1 MTVHIERPASRPPG
15 APSPA
20 ATPVFRERRGMPSAP
35 PIRLAHIV
43 SVSGS
48 HAVAVLERQDAI
60 TNADSRI
67 QIGALVKIITP
78 VSAVMGIVSAVSAP
92 MSSGE
97 GDTAPLGLVEINLMG
112 EVAMDAGKRLT
123 FRRGVSAL
131 PSLGDGVLL
140 ADKHDL
146 TRVYAP
152 PQAASVKIGSLF
164 QDNSVPARLL
174 VDDLL
179 AKHFLVVGST
189 GSGKSSALTCILQR
203 LLSEHSH
210 AHVMI
215 LDVHN
220 EYSASFGGLV
230 EPISLDNFHLP
241 FWMLDFLEM
250 TAALVS
256 RDSHHDAEV
265 EILSEGVVFAKR
277 RYNESA
283 TARSAALARKSADSH
298 VITVDTPTPFRMSDV
313 IAFIDEQLGRLERSQ
328 LTLPYRR
335 LKSRIETLVS
345 DQRYNFMFGSLSVQD
360 TMGDVLA
367 RLFRVPSEGRPIS
380 VIDLSTVPPE
390 ILDVVISVISRL
402 AFDLAVWSKGG
413 LPMLLVCEEAH
424 RYAPAD
430 DRKFVPTRHAL
441 SRIAKEG
448 RKYGLSLALVTQ
460 RPCELDATIVSQ
472 CGTAIVLRLSS
483 ERDQD
488 VIRGSTY
495 EGMSDLIEFLPL
507 LGDREAL
514 VLGQGVSMPMR
525 VRFDDIGKNI
535 VPRGGHSSFSKGWKA
550 PNMDRAGLDTIVARW
565 RNAGREKA

>member
-1 MTVHIERPASRPPG
+1 MTLHIERTNTPPAG
-15 APSPA
+15 A
-20 ATPVFRERRGMPSAP
+20 PVFRERRGVPSAP

-48 HAVAVLERQDAI
+48 HAVAMLERQDAI
-60 TNADSRI
+60 QGADSRV
-67 QIGALVKIITP
+67 QIGGLVKVITP
-78 VSAVMGIVSAVSAP
+78 VSAVMGIVAAVSAP
-92 MSSGE
+92 MATAEGE
-97 GDTAPLGLVEINLMG
+97 QPLGLIEINLMG
-112 EVAMDAGKRLT
+112 EVAMDASKRLT
-123 FRRGVSAL
+123 FRRGVSVL

-152 PQAASVKIGSLF
+152 PQAASIKIGSLF
-164 QDNSVPARLL
+164 QDASVPARLL

-189 GSGKSSALTCILQR
+189 GSGKSSALTCMLQR
-203 LLSEHSH
+203 LLAEHTH
-210 AHVMI
+210 AHVVI

-220 EYSASFGGLV
+220 EYAASFGGLV

-241 FWMLDFLEM
+241 FWMLDFTEM

-256 RDSHHDAEV
+256 RDAHHDAEV
-265 EILSEGVVFAKR
+265 EILADGVVFAKK
-277 RYNESA
+277 RYSDSA
-283 TARSAALARKSADSH
+283 TSRSGALVARKSTDSH

-335 LKSRIETLVS
+335 LRTRIETLVS

-367 RLFRVPSEGRPIS
+367 RLFRVPAEGRPIS

-430 DRKFVPTRHAL
+430 DKKFVPTRQAL

-460 RPCELDATIVSQ
+460 RPSELDATIVSQ
-472 CGTAIVLRLSS
+472 CGTAVVLRLSS

-495 EGMSDLIEFLPL
+495 EGMADLIEFLPL

-525 VRFDDIGKNI
+525 VRFDDIGKRI
-535 VPRGGHSSFSKGWKA
+535 VPRGHTSFSKDWKA
-550 PNMDRAGLDTIVARW
+550 PNMDREGLDAIVARW
-565 RNAGREKA
+565 RNAGRERS

>member
-1 MTVHIERPASRPPG
+1 MTLHIERTNTPPAG
-15 APSPA
+15 A
-20 ATPVFRERRGMPSAP
+20 PVFRERRGVPSAP

-48 HAVAVLERQDAI
+48 HAVAMLERQDAI
-60 TNADSRI
+60 QGADSRV
-67 QIGALVKIITP
+67 QIGGLVKVITP
-78 VSAVMGIVSAVSAP
+78 VSAVMGIVAAVSAP
-92 MSSGE
+92 MATAEGE
-97 GDTAPLGLVEINLMG
+97 QPLGLIEINLMG
-112 EVAMDAGKRLT
+112 EVAMGASKRLT
-123 FRRGVSAL
+123 FRRGVSVL

-152 PQAASVKIGSLF
+152 PQAASIKIGSLF
-164 QDNSVPARLL
+164 QDASVPARLL

-189 GSGKSSALTCILQR
+189 GSGKSSALTCMLQR
-203 LLSEHSH
+203 LLAEHTH
-210 AHVMI
+210 AHVVI

-220 EYSASFGGLV
+220 EYAASFGGLV

-241 FWMLDFLEM
+241 FWMLDFTEM

-256 RDSHHDAEV
+256 RDAHHDAEV
-265 EILSEGVVFAKR
+265 EILADGVVFAKK
-277 RYNESA
+277 RYSDSA
-283 TARSAALARKSADSH
+283 TSHSGALVARKSTDSH
-298 VITVDTPTPFRMSDV
+298 
-313 IAFIDEQLGRLERSQ
+313 
-328 LTLPYRR
+328 
-335 LKSRIETLVS
+335 
-345 DQRYNFMFGSLSVQD
+345 
-360 TMGDVLA
+360 
-367 RLFRVPSEGRPIS
+367 

-430 DRKFVPTRHAL
+430 DKKFVSTRQAL

-460 RPCELDATIVSQ
+460 RPSELDATIVSQ
-472 CGTAIVLRLSS
+472 CGTAVVLRLSS

-495 EGMSDLIEFLPL
+495 EGMADLIEFLPL

-525 VRFDDIGKNI
+525 VRFDDIGKRI
-535 VPRGGHSSFSKGWKA
+535 VPRGHTSFSKDWKA
-550 PNMDRAGLDTIVARW
+550 PNMDREGLDAIVARW
-565 RNAGREKA
+565 RNAGRERS